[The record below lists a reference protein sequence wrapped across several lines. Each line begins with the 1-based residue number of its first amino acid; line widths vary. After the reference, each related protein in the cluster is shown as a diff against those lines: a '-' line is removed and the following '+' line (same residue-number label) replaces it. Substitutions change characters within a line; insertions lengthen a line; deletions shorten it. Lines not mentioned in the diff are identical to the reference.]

1 MTSVQP
7 SFQTNSQPMG
17 MGPGGMDLTSFFM
30 AQSKNSPRKTSVGG
44 VGGGGNNTS
53 SNEITNKIESEVN
66 MIHNYSIEQNQL
78 SKSQNFNNSN
88 GNVN

>member
-1 MTSVQP
+1 
-7 SFQTNSQPMG
+7 

-88 GNVN
+88 GNVT